1 MLGKLYRTVCT
12 VEKFVAIVFLVV
24 SVLAICTSAFMRSFN
39 HPIAW
44 GLDLALML
52 FTWST
57 FLGAEIAF
65 RNKALVKVDMLV
77 KALPDKVQKILDIFV
92 YLLILA
98 TLLFMIYFGA
108 KLSII
113 SRARVF
119 PSATWLSYSWV
130 TASVPVSMTLM
141 FISALKQMYESHF
154 PRRGKAAAE
163 EEGK

>member
-1 MLGKLYRTVCT
+1 MCT

-24 SVLAICTSAFMRSFN
+24 SVLAICISAIMRTLN

-65 RNKALVKVDMLV
+65 RNKALVRVDVFIKNLPE
-77 KALPDKVQKILDIFV
+77 KAQKILDIFA
-92 YLLILA
+92 YLLIIA
-98 TLLFMIYFGA
+98 SLLFLIYFGT
-108 KLSII
+108 KLAII

-141 FISALKQMYESHF
+141 LISAFKQVYENHILR
-154 PRRGKAAAE
+154 PGKAAE
-163 EEGK
+163 EERGK